1 MVEQPEE
8 HGRLLE
14 MRRNFRFLSRLPE
27 SPPRFLKEAL
37 KSGGDSKRLMLDR
50 ENYYAMTGGHGAC
63 RGCGEVTA
71 IRLITSANRAMRH
84 QRYLEHARELESL
97 TEKLRHK
104 VGELVA
110 SQDQESRL
118 ERVKRTLMV
127 LDRRLYHF
135 ESGPTGHGPASSAFA
150 NATGCSSVY
159 GSTFPFNPY
168 TDPRVNSLFQDLS
181 LIHI

>member
-1 MVEQPEE
+1 
-8 HGRLLE
+8 
-14 MRRNFRFLSRLPE
+14 
-27 SPPRFLKEAL
+27 
-37 KSGGDSKRLMLDR
+37 
-50 ENYYAMTGGHGAC
+50 MTGGHGAC

-104 VGELVA
+104 VGELEA

-135 ESGPTGHGPASSAFA
+135 ESGPTGHGPASSVFA
-150 NATGCSSVY
+150 NATSCRSVY

-168 TDPRVNSLFQDLS
+168 TDPWVNSLFQDSAPLAKGIFEGLS
-181 LIHI
+181 ATNT

>member
-1 MVEQPEE
+1 MRGCLCGPGALVEQPEE

-37 KSGGDSKRLMLDR
+37 KSRGDSKRLMLDR

-84 QRYLEHARELESL
+84 QRYL
-97 TEKLRHK
+97 
-104 VGELVA
+104 
-110 SQDQESRL
+110 
-118 ERVKRTLMV
+118 
-127 LDRRLYHF
+127 
-135 ESGPTGHGPASSAFA
+135 
-150 NATGCSSVY
+150 
-159 GSTFPFNPY
+159 
-168 TDPRVNSLFQDLS
+168 
-181 LIHI
+181 